1 MSQSSN
7 IINIIINI
15 YKWLIM
21 ILGLSI
27 LLMASR
33 LPPNPSENRLQL
45 RTLRLPLLLPL
56 PSFHL
61 KMPMGTPSRK
71 DGNLEWGTHH
81 QLEGTVPYFLGGT
94 SKNWDEPL
102 PGASRSSSK
111 VACNMQP
118 SWKHHST

>member
-15 YKWLIM
+15 IM
-21 ILGLSI
+21 VNNHSCSI
-27 LLMASR
+27 DFVDGFQTSPQPFGKS
-33 LPPNPSENRLQL
+33 PPAPHTALATSLATSGVPSENQS
-45 RTLRLPLLLPL
+45 PWEP
-56 PSFHL
+56 PAIG
-61 KMPMGTPSRK
+61 KMETWNCSIFF
-71 DGNLEWGTHH
+71 W
-81 QLEGTVPYFLGGT
+81 GT

-102 PGASRSSSK
+102 PGASSK